1 VLKST
6 KFQVPD
12 LNVVT
17 QATSSS
23 QVAIPLVA
31 YSATN
36 AKDEDVQ
43 ISAQPHQVALCAA
56 SNGPERLQEQ
66 ALPMPPRVYPVV
78 AFPQRSLNNG
88 WKLPLEAHEF
98 MGGLDDHPKYV
109 ISSRDCASRNL
120 RLSPPEPLPDPA
132 PPENFGNPQQMPV
145 YATHHF
151 KLASSF
157 VYISCDPYHLASTSS
172 ALKLPVK
179 IMAHEKIYIQV
190 HHYATDSVS
199 VAKSRSIHFM
209 VATIDEVCAILSQSG
224 FVSLSTSSSV
234 QIECYK
240 YSAISL
246 VIDSC
251 ASFLPF
257 LSAFPALSP
266 LLATGLLLHLIPI
279 QVPYFLLLAISLP
292 LALVAKLHLSII
304 LKMVFA
310 SYLSL
315 QNLPFKQVHLIP
327 APWRIIL
334 SNQL

>member
-1 VLKST
+1 MSQACDFSTGEGSPPNHVSKS
-6 KFQVPD
+6 
-12 LNVVT
+12 
-17 QATSSS
+17 SMHE
-23 QVAIPLVA
+23 
-31 YSATN
+31 TN
-36 AKDEDVQ
+36 GCDG
-43 ISAQPHQVALCAA
+43 L
-56 SNGPERLQEQ
+56 
-66 ALPMPPRVYPVV
+66 
-78 AFPQRSLNNG
+78 
-88 WKLPLEAHEF
+88 
-98 MGGLDDHPKYV
+98 LDDLHCTAEDAEDADDDP
-109 ISSRDCASRNL
+109 IHI
-120 RLSPPEPLPDPA
+120 PPEPLPDPA

-151 KLASSF
+151 KLASSL

-304 LKMVFA
+304 LKMVLG

-315 QNLPFKQVHLIP
+315 QNLLFKQFTNFLLIEELLC
-327 APWRIIL
+327 RI
-334 SNQL
+334 SFKQSSMFGSSWWGDFTPSSAFVAFDASTS